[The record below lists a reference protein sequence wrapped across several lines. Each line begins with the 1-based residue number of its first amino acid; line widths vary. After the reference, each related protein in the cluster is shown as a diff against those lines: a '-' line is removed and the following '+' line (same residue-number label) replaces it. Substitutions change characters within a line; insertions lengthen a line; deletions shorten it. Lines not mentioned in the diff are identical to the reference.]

1 MEKEFKFT
9 EFSITSQEW
18 DSTPASHAVV
28 NPSSDNG
35 RSFWTGHQTETK
47 ATEETSKEEK

>member
-9 EFSITSQEW
+9 DFSMTSQEW

-35 RSFWTGHQTETK
+35 RSFWTGHQKEADTTNK
-47 ATEETSKEEK
+47 TNEEDK